1 MIDEVKSDDD
11 FSRDASRAGVP
22 LESILFTEELRRRP
36 SRPPDYERENR
47 ALVALA
53 SALAD
58 PRSNVLQTLAE
69 TILDVTQCDSSGL
82 SLLTKGDGGERFYWP
97 AIAGMWSPHVGGGTP
112 RDFGPCGD
120 VLDRN
125 RTLLFQHFERR
136 YPYLLPVVPSAKE
149 CLLVPFYVGGKA
161 VGTIWAIVHSE
172 RRKFDAEDERLMNT
186 LGQFASL
193 AYQTVAFIEDL
204 KAQIGAREKAEAA
217 LREWASGLEA
227 KLRRLVDSNIIG
239 IFIWTLD
246 GQVLDANEAFLRI
259 VGYDRDDL
267 ASGRVNWRTLTPA
280 EWRHAD
286 DRRVAQLRATGTAQ
300 PYEKEYIRK
309 DGDRVPVLVG
319 AASFEGSTDG
329 VGFVVDLTDR
339 KRAEQALQQ
348 AQAVLAHV
356 SRVMTMGELAGS
368 IAHEVNQPLAAV
380 VTNSDAALRWLTG
393 KPPNL
398 DEVRQCL
405 LRIMHDGNR
414 AGRVLARI
422 RSLVKGS
429 VPTKARLDLNEAVEE
444 VLLIAEG
451 EARKQGVSLRTELAT
466 TLPPVHGDRV
476 QLQQVIL
483 NLVMNGI
490 EAMRDVVDRPRELLI
505 RSRPSESRHVLL
517 AVEDRGMGLDEQTM
531 ERIFEAFYTTKPG
544 GMGMGLSISRSIVE
558 AHGGRLWPVANGAF
572 GTTFQFTVPIEDGD
586 LEQGYPAADV

>member
-1 MIDEVKSDDD
+1 MIDEVKSDDE
-11 FSRDASRAGVP
+11 FSHDASRAGVP

-58 PRSNVLQTLAE
+58 PRSNVLQILAE

-82 SLLTKGDGGERFYWP
+82 SLLTKGDGEERFYWP
-97 AIAGMWSPHVGGGTP
+97 AIAGMWKPHVGGGTP

-120 VLDRN
+120 VLDSN

-136 YPYLLPVVPSAKE
+136 YPYLLPVVPSAEE

-161 VGTIWAIVHSE
+161 VGTIWAIMHSE
-172 RRKFDAEDERLMNT
+172 RRKFDAEDDRLMNT

-193 AYQTVAFIEDL
+193 AYQTVASIADL
-204 KAQIGAREKAEAA
+204 KAQIGAREKAEAE

-246 GQVLDANEAFLRI
+246 GQILDANEAFLRI
-259 VGYDRDDL
+259 VGYDRHDL

-286 DRRVAQLRATGTAQ
+286 DRRVEQLRATGTAQ

-309 DGDRVPVLVG
+309 GGERVPVLVG
-319 AASFEGSTDG
+319 AASFEGSHDG

-339 KRAEQALQQ
+339 KGAEQALQQ
-348 AQAVLAHV
+348 AQAELAHV
-356 SRVMTMGELAGS
+356 TRVMTVGELAAS

-380 VTNSDAALRWLTG
+380 VTNCNAALRWLTG

-398 DEVRQCL
+398 DEVGQCL
-405 LRIMHDGNR
+405 RRIMHDGNR
-414 AGRVLARI
+414 AGGVLARI

-451 EARKQGVSLRTELAT
+451 EARKQGVALRTELTT
-466 TLPPVHGDRV
+466 TLPSVHGDRV
-476 QLQQVIL
+476 QLQQVVL
-483 NLVMNGI
+483 NLVINGI
-490 EAMRDVVDRPRELLI
+490 EAMRHVVDRPRELLI

-517 AVEDRGMGLDEQTM
+517 AVEDSGIGLDEQNM

-558 AHGGRLWPVANGAF
+558 AHGGRLWPVANSAF
-572 GTTFQFTVPIEDGD
+572 GTTFQFTVPIEDAD
-586 LEQGYPAADV
+586 LEQEYPAGDV